1 GRNEPEAEAPR
12 IPAHGECAILLV
24 QREKDVAVALQ
35 QPWPE
40 AVELHLLGVV
50 LPREHGL
57 EVGLHARLG
66 RAPAEQAE
74 SIPGELRLRDEGGQ
88 AREQEDRDRPRGET
102 RKQHGVADE
111 LNAVLSEAEGARDQ
125 AQRPARGL

>member
-1 GRNEPEAEAPR
+1 
-12 IPAHGECAILLV
+12 
-24 QREKDVAVALQ
+24 
-35 QPWPE
+35 
-40 AVELHLLGVV
+40 
-50 LPREHGL
+50 
-57 EVGLHARLG
+57 
-66 RAPAEQAE
+66 QAE

-125 AQRPARGL
+125 AQRPARGLAPGACQLVIELGVLEVAQLEGKGLLEDHLVDALAELHAQEGLGERQAALRSSDGSHED